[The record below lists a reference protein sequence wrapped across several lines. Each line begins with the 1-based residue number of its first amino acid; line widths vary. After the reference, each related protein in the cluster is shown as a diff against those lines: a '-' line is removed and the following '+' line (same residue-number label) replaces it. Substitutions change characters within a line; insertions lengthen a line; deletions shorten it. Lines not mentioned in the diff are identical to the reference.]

1 MIFWITLMIIGV
13 ALIGAL
19 CVSVIKTKKER
30 EYMRLKAVYDEK
42 DTKHDQAL
50 YAGIRSI
57 GSAEWERI
65 GNEYQQAR
73 KELRAFEAEYPRIE
87 YRAEDRTHA
96 RNICFVIAGIIGFIA
111 LIMAL
116 VIMVENIGAPEQH
129 ARLEVEGQMIQ
140 EALNAGDYEELIAIN
155 GTADA
160 FTAAKEYNIK
170 VRGGQVAQD
179 NFWYGIFVADIYDGL
194 EMVTIPQK

>member
-1 MIFWITLMIIGV
+1 MIFWIVLMLIGI
-13 ALIGAL
+13 ALICAL
-19 CVSVIKTKKER
+19 CVSVVKTKKEK
-30 EYMRLKAVYDEK
+30 EYMRLKAIYNKK
-42 DTKHDQAL
+42 DAKHDQAL
-50 YAGIRSI
+50 FAGIRSV
-57 GSAEWERI
+57 GVDEYERI
-65 GNEYQQAR
+65 GNEYQKAR
-73 KELRAFEAEYPRIE
+73 AELRAFEAKYPRIE
-87 YRAEDRTHA
+87 YRAEDRAYA

-116 VIMVENIGAPEQH
+116 IIMVNNIGAPESR
-129 ARLEVEGQMIQ
+129 AKLEVEGQMIQ

-160 FTAAKEYNIK
+160 FTAAKDYNIK

-194 EMVTIPQK
+194 EMVKIPQK

>member
-1 MIFWITLMIIGV
+1 MIFWIALMLIGV
-13 ALIGAL
+13 ALICAL
-19 CVSVIKTKKER
+19 CVSVVKTKKEK
-30 EYMRLKAVYDEK
+30 EYKRLKAVYNEK
-42 DTKHDQAL
+42 DLKHDQAL
-50 YAGIRSI
+50 YAGMRSVEV
-57 GSAEWERI
+57 AEWKRI
-65 GNEYQQAR
+65 GNEYQTAR
-73 KELRAFEAEYPRIE
+73 KELREFEAKYPRIE
-87 YRAEDRTHA
+87 YRAEDRAYA
-96 RNICFVIAGIIGFIA
+96 RNICFVIAGVVGFIA

-116 VIMVENIGAPEQH
+116 IIMVNNIGAPESR
-129 ARLEVEGQMIQ
+129 AKLEIEGQMIQ

-194 EMVTIPQK
+194 EMVKIPQK